1 MGDLK
6 VGESFE
12 DRVYIVDSSGA
23 AKTGLAPTCT
33 IIDESGN
40 RTAGTVAEMASGWY
54 KVTDFTPDAAGTW
67 CLEWAVAGAYVVQYP
82 NKLFKV
88 EGGLLS
94 DIHTLLGSPVG
105 VSVSADLAAINT
117 ALTFQQQ
124 PNASINQ
131 ATPTQNQYY
140 TVLDTTANCR
150 IISIALRVADTNET
164 LELKLTIDGNSIV
177 KYNISAAAGTNY
189 YATISQG
196 AAYTESYLQAGT
208 TDFSQY
214 RAFLIEGRSVKVEI
228 KKTTANGT
236 GNLQCSI
243 IYAKR

>member
-88 EGGLLS
+88 GGGTLT
-94 DIHTLLGSPVG
+94 DIESKLTWKQQFPVETVQANPVIDTWYTLLDTSEDIRLIITSFYVATTGENLQVR
-105 VSVSADLAAINT
+105 
-117 ALTFQQQ
+117 LTM
-124 PNASINQ
+124 NG
-131 ATPTQNQYY
+131 
-140 TVLDTTANCR
+140 
-150 IISIALRVADTNET
+150 
-164 LELKLTIDGNSIV
+164 ELFTGN
-177 KYNISAAAGTNY
+177 AAACAPDTRFFMAFSGYNGLPEIT
-189 YATISQG
+189 G
-196 AAYTESYLQAGT
+196 
-208 TDFSQY
+208 TDFMPY
-214 RAFLIEGRSVKVEI
+214 KPFIVENTGLKVEI
-228 KKTTANGT
+228 RKTTANGT
-236 GNLQCSI
+236 GNLIGLVS
-243 IYAKR
+243 YATR